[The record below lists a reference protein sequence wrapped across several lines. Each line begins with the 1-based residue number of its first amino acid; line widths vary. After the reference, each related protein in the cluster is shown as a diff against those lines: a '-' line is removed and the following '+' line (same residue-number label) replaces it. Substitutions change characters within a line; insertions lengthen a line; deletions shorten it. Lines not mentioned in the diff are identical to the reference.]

1 MSGEDGIAGLD
12 LEGNAGLSSEE
23 SRALGAEAGFSSEES
38 RVLGAEARQARLED
52 RALSD
57 KLGGPEPR
65 SRVASSRYLH
75 ELGRRP
81 RLPAELERKLIADAK
96 GGDRSARAQ
105 LVEAFLPAIASVA
118 RVYRG
123 RGRIE
128 RAELMQEGVV
138 GLLRALERYDPG
150 RGVPF
155 WGYAVWW
162 VRQAMQ
168 QLVAELSRPV
178 VLSDH
183 ALRQLAQLREV
194 HAGHL
199 RRHGR
204 EPTAQ
209 ELAAASGVD
218 REDVDNL
225 LATERPARSLEAPA
239 GGGVDEGVG
248 RFGELVRD
256 PLAEDEYE
264 RVVAQVAAEGLRGL
278 LSGLSERERRIL
290 SAHYGLDGPEQSLR
304 EIAAPLGL
312 SAERVRQLERRAV
325 GKLRAGAGVDSDGWT
340 PIPTSRRG
348 QRTQSRTGGDSS
360 KAGAERSTRTGLER
374 HGQSGRRLPS

>member
-1 MSGEDGIAGLD
+1 VSAASDVFERDRGF
-12 LEGNAGLSSEE
+12 STEE
-23 SRALGAEAGFSSEES
+23 SEALGAEA
-38 RVLGAEARQARLED
+38 RNARLRD
-52 RALSD
+52 RE
-57 KLGGPEPR
+57 LGNRLGSPELQDG
-65 SRVASSRYLH
+65 VASSGYLH

-81 RLPAELERKLIADAK
+81 RLPDALERTLVAEAK
-96 GGDRSARAQ
+96 AGDRRARAQ
-105 LVEAFLPAIASVA
+105 LVEAFLPAIAAVA

-123 RGRIE
+123 RGQIE

-155 WGYAVWW
+155 WSYAAWW

-168 QLVAELSRPV
+168 QLVAELARPV

-183 ALRQLAQLREV
+183 ALRQLADLREV
-194 HAGHL
+194 HAAHL

-209 ELAAASGVD
+209 EMASASGLD
-218 REDVDNL
+218 REDVENL
-225 LATERPARSLEAPA
+225 LATERPARSLQAPA
-239 GGGVDEGVG
+239 GGGDDEGVG
-248 RFGELVRD
+248 SFGELLRD

-264 RVVAQVAAEGLRGL
+264 RVVAQVTAEGLRSL

-290 SAHYGLDGPEQSLR
+290 AAHYGVDGPEQSLR

-312 SAERVRQLERRAV
+312 SPERVRQLERRAV

-340 PIPTSRRG
+340 PIPTSRKSSTAG
-348 QRTQSRTGGDSS
+348 DDGGSI
-360 KAGAERSTRTGLER
+360 T
-374 HGQSGRRLPS
+374 

>member
-1 MSGEDGIAGLD
+1 MSAASDVFERDRGF
-12 LEGNAGLSSEE
+12 STEE
-23 SRALGAEAGFSSEES
+23 SEALGAEA
-38 RVLGAEARQARLED
+38 RNARLRD
-52 RALSD
+52 RELSGR
-57 KLGGPEPR
+57 LGSPELR
-65 SRVASSRYLH
+65 GGVASSGYLH
-75 ELGRRP
+75 DLGRRP
-81 RLPAELERKLIADAK
+81 RLPDALERALVAEAK
-96 GGDRSARAQ
+96 AGDRRARAQ
-105 LVEAFLPAIASVA
+105 LVEAYLPAIAAVA

-123 RGRIE
+123 RGQIE

-155 WGYAVWW
+155 WGYAAWW
-162 VRQAMQ
+162 VRHAMQ
-168 QLVAELSRPV
+168 QLVAELARPV

-183 ALRQLAQLREV
+183 ALRQLAELREA
-194 HAGHL
+194 HAVHL

-209 ELAAASGVD
+209 EMASASGID

-225 LATERPARSLEAPA
+225 LATERPARSLEAPV
-239 GGGVDEGVG
+239 GGDDEGVG
-248 RFGELVRD
+248 SFGELLRD

-264 RVVAQVAAEGLRGL
+264 RVVAQVTAEGLRSL

-290 SAHYGLDGPEQSLR
+290 AAHYGVDGSEQSLR

-340 PIPTSRRG
+340 PISR
-348 QRTQSRTGGDSS
+348 SRKSSTAGDDGSS
-360 KAGAERSTRTGLER
+360 IT
-374 HGQSGRRLPS
+374 

>member
-1 MSGEDGIAGLD
+1 VSAASDVFERDRGF
-12 LEGNAGLSSEE
+12 STEE
-23 SRALGAEAGFSSEES
+23 SEALGAEA
-38 RVLGAEARQARLED
+38 RNARLRDLE
-52 RALSD
+52 LSD
-57 KLGGPEPR
+57 RLGSPELQGGA
-65 SRVASSRYLH
+65 ASSGYLH

-81 RLPAELERKLIADAK
+81 RLPDALERTLVAEAK
-96 GGDRSARAQ
+96 AGDRRARAQ
-105 LVEAFLPAIASVA
+105 LVEAFLPAIGAVA

-123 RGRIE
+123 RGQIE

-155 WGYAVWW
+155 WGYAAWW

-168 QLVAELSRPV
+168 QLVAELARPV

-183 ALRQLAQLREV
+183 ALRQLAELREV
-194 HAGHL
+194 HAAHL

-204 EPTAQ
+204 EPTAH
-209 ELAAASGVD
+209 EMASASGLD
-218 REDVDNL
+218 HEDVDNL
-225 LATERPARSLEAPA
+225 LATERPARSLEAPV
-239 GGGVDEGVG
+239 GGDDEGVG
-248 RFGELVRD
+248 SFGELLRD

-264 RVVAQVAAEGLRGL
+264 RVVAQVTAEGLRSL

-290 SAHYGLDGPEQSLR
+290 AAHYGVDGPEQSLR

-340 PIPTSRRG
+340 PIPTSRKSS
-348 QRTQSRTGGDSS
+348 TAGDDGSS
-360 KAGAERSTRTGLER
+360 IT
-374 HGQSGRRLPS
+374 

>member
-1 MSGEDGIAGLD
+1 VSAPAVFERKRGF
-12 LEGNAGLSSEE
+12 STEE
-23 SRALGAEAGFSSEES
+23 SEALGAEA
-38 RVLGAEARQARLED
+38 RNARARD
-52 RALSD
+52 RELSD
-57 KLGGPEPR
+57 RLGGPEPR
-65 SRVASSRYLH
+65 GGVASGGYLR

-81 RLPAELERKLIADAK
+81 RLPPALEKTLVADAQ
-96 GGDRSARAQ
+96 GGDRRARAQ
-105 LVEAFLPAIASVA
+105 LVEAFLPAIAAVA

-123 RGRIE
+123 RGQIE

-138 GLLRALERYDPG
+138 GLLRALERYDPD

-155 WGYAVWW
+155 WSYAAWW

-168 QLVAELSRPV
+168 QLVAELARPV

-183 ALRQLAQLREV
+183 ALRQLAELKDV
-194 HAGHL
+194 HATHL

-209 ELAAASGVD
+209 ELASASGIE

-239 GGGVDEGVG
+239 GGGGDKSVG
-248 RFGELVRD
+248 SFGELLRD

-264 RVVAQVAAEGLRGL
+264 RVVAQVTAEGLRSL

-290 SAHYGLDGPEQSLR
+290 AAHYGVDGPERSLR
-304 EIAAPLGL
+304 EIAGSLGL

-325 GKLRAGAGVDSDGWT
+325 GKLRAGAGVDDSAWT
-340 PIPTSRRG
+340 PIPTSRK
-348 QRTQSRTGGDSS
+348 SHV
-360 KAGAERSTRTGLER
+360 GADDGTSIT
-374 HGQSGRRLPS
+374 

>member
-1 MSGEDGIAGLD
+1 MSAASDVFERDRGF
-12 LEGNAGLSSEE
+12 STEE
-23 SRALGAEAGFSSEES
+23 SEALGAEA
-38 RVLGAEARQARLED
+38 RNARLRD

-57 KLGGPEPR
+57 RLGSPQLRGGA
-65 SRVASSRYLH
+65 ASSGYLH

-81 RLPAELERKLIADAK
+81 RLTDAFERSLVAK
-96 GGDRSARAQ
+96 AKAGDRQARAQ
-105 LVEAFLPAIASVA
+105 LVEAFLPAIAAVT

-123 RGRIE
+123 RGQIE

-138 GLLRALERYDPG
+138 GLLRALERYDPS

-155 WGYAVWW
+155 WGYAAWW

-168 QLVAELSRPV
+168 QVVAELARPV

-183 ALRQLAQLREV
+183 ALRQLAELREV
-194 HAGHL
+194 HSAHL
-199 RRHGR
+199 HRHGR

-209 ELAAASGVD
+209 ELADASGID

-225 LATERPARSLEAPA
+225 LATERPARSLEGPA
-239 GGGVDEGVG
+239 GGGDEGVG
-248 RFGELVRD
+248 SFGELLRD

-264 RVVAQVAAEGLRGL
+264 RVVAQVAAESLRSL

-290 SAHYGLDGPEQSLR
+290 AAHYGVDGPEQSLR

-312 SAERVRQLERRAV
+312 SAERVRQLERRAI

-340 PIPTSRRG
+340 PIPTSRK
-348 QRTQSRTGGDSS
+348 SS
-360 KAGAERSTRTGLER
+360 TADDDGSSIT
-374 HGQSGRRLPS
+374 

>member
-1 MSGEDGIAGLD
+1 VSAASDVFERDRGF
-12 LEGNAGLSSEE
+12 STEE
-23 SRALGAEAGFSSEES
+23 SEALGAEA
-38 RVLGAEARQARLED
+38 RNARLRDLE
-52 RALSD
+52 LSD
-57 KLGGPEPR
+57 RLGSPELQGGA
-65 SRVASSRYLH
+65 ASSGYLH

-81 RLPAELERKLIADAK
+81 RLPDALERTLVADAK
-96 GGDRSARAQ
+96 AGDRRARAQ
-105 LVEAFLPAIASVA
+105 LVEAFLPAIGAVA

-123 RGRIE
+123 RGQIE

-155 WGYAVWW
+155 WGYAAWW

-168 QLVAELSRPV
+168 QLVAELARPV

-183 ALRQLAQLREV
+183 ALRQLAELREV
-194 HAGHL
+194 HAAHL

-204 EPTAQ
+204 EPTAH
-209 ELAAASGVD
+209 EMASASGLD
-218 REDVDNL
+218 HEDVDNL
-225 LATERPARSLEAPA
+225 LATERPARSLEAPV
-239 GGGVDEGVG
+239 GGGDDEGVG
-248 RFGELVRD
+248 SFGELLRD

-264 RVVAQVAAEGLRGL
+264 RVVAQVTAEGLRSL

-290 SAHYGLDGPEQSLR
+290 AAHYGVDGPEQSLR

-340 PIPTSRRG
+340 PIPTSRK
-348 QRTQSRTGGDSS
+348 SS
-360 KAGAERSTRTGLER
+360 TAADDGSSIT
-374 HGQSGRRLPS
+374 

>member
-1 MSGEDGIAGLD
+1 MFERD
-12 LEGNAGLSSEE
+12 LGFSTDESE
-23 SRALGAEAGFSSEES
+23 ALGAEA
-38 RVLGAEARQARLED
+38 RNARLRD
-52 RALSD
+52 RELSD
-57 KLGGPEPR
+57 RLGSPELR
-65 SRVASSRYLH
+65 GGVASSGYLR

-81 RLPAELERKLIADAK
+81 RLPDALERTLVVEAK
-96 GGDRSARAQ
+96 AGDRQARAQ
-105 LVEAFLPAIASVA
+105 LVEAFLPAIAAVA

-123 RGRIE
+123 RGQIE

-138 GLLRALERYDPG
+138 GLLRALERYDPS

-155 WGYAVWW
+155 WGYAAWW

-168 QLVAELSRPV
+168 QLVAELARSV

-183 ALRQLAQLREV
+183 ALRQLAELREV
-194 HAGHL
+194 HAAHL

-209 ELAAASGVD
+209 EMASASGID

-225 LATERPARSLEAPA
+225 LATERPARSLEAPT
-239 GGGVDEGVG
+239 GGGDDEGVG
-248 RFGELVRD
+248 SFGELLRD

-264 RVVAQVAAEGLRGL
+264 RVVAQVTAEGLRSL

-290 SAHYGLDGPEQSLR
+290 AAHYGVDGPEQSLR
-304 EIAAPLGL
+304 EIAASLGL

-325 GKLRAGAGVDSDGWT
+325 GKLRAGAGVDSVGWT
-340 PIPTSRRG
+340 PIPTSRKSS
-348 QRTQSRTGGDSS
+348 TAGDDGSS
-360 KAGAERSTRTGLER
+360 IT
-374 HGQSGRRLPS
+374 